1 MPNFAHFLD
10 LSIDAMDVSG
20 EHHLDVLH
28 SVYKT
33 RLAEDGKPIAEEA
46 EQYELG
52 ASNDEEPENR
62 GEGGPGGGGLDEEGR
77 EGKQG
82 EEQPIAKDV
91 VGKSEGKCGRYV
103 RVCCVCQQML
113 PVFL

>member
-1 MPNFAHFLD
+1 MFSAVPID

-33 RLAEDGKPIAEEA
+33 RLSEDGQPIHEET

-52 ASNDEEPENR
+52 ASKE
-62 GEGGPGGGGLDEEGR
+62 GEVEEG
-77 EGKQG
+77 EVGN
-82 EEQPIAKDV
+82 EMANNAKSDV
-91 VGKSEGKCGRYV
+91 ANDAKSDVNNEGKCGR
-103 RVCCVCQQML
+103 
-113 PVFL
+113 